1 MPGSTRAQRR
11 IWKRSISTWQ
21 DAAPDAR
28 HYFAIKPQQAAN
40 MGTSRQQAI
49 NDALE
54 RMFDIGFRTEEFGS
68 VHGPMVAE
76 AITALGRNDA
86 VAPWIDVYKTKWHNI
101 PAPPKQTAIDASK
114 PAEWQRA
121 LGDPSRMSDWYE
133 LFLKEIEEK
142 AWQDVLKTWAP
153 VLIAGSAGGLTHGL
167 IRTAHAVR
175 SLQGDP
181 PTKLQID
188 ELARGLTYWAAS
200 YRAVSGNA
208 DAYGTLSLEQALV
221 RLPRFDPTS
230 AAPVVTDVI
239 ARFRALGELPGFTD
253 TVENLEAVSNAD
265 EAISRHTAA
274 IARILVA
281 HTELRQVTFIQVVHA
296 LTSASAMRTILPYFP
311 DAFGPWAY
319 RRVWQVSAAILTQI
333 GHVLR
338 SELKLNPELSE
349 PKLQIDEL
357 VDRAIAHKE
366 EHVIKLT
373 EACLR
378 EDRIRPDPAYRAAA
392 EAALQR
398 IKPWSERTVIR

>member
-1 MPGSTRAQRR
+1 MPSPMR
-11 IWKRSISTWQ
+11 IVTLRLNISE
-21 DAAPDAR
+21 
-28 HYFAIKPQQAAN
+28 QQ
-40 MGTSRQQAI
+40 MGISRQQAM

-54 RMFDIGFRTEEFGS
+54 RIFDIGFRTEEFGS

-76 AITALGRNDA
+76 AITTLGRHEA
-86 VAPWIDVYKTKWHNI
+86 VALWIDVYKTRWHNI
-101 PAPPKQTAIDASK
+101 PAPPKQAAIDASS

-133 LFLKEIEEK
+133 LFLKELEEK
-142 AWQDVLKTWAP
+142 AWEDVLKIWAP

-181 PTKLQID
+181 PTALQID
-188 ELARGLTYWAAS
+188 EFARGLTYWAS
-200 YRAVSGNA
+200 TYRAVAGNA
-208 DAYGTLSLEQALV
+208 DAHGTLSLEQALS
-221 RLPRFDPTS
+221 RLPRFDPAT
-230 AAPVVTDVI
+230 AAPFVTDVM
-239 ARFRALGELPGFTD
+239 ARFRALGKLPGFTE
-253 TVENLEAVSNAD
+253 TVENLEAVTSAD
-265 EAISRHTAA
+265 AAISRHTAA

-281 HTELRQVTFIQVVHA
+281 HQELRQVTFIQVVHA
-296 LTSASAMRTILPYFP
+296 LTSAAAMRTLLPYFP
-311 DAFGPWAY
+311 DTFGAWAY
-319 RRVWQVSAAILTQI
+319 RYVWQASAAILAQI

-338 SELKLNPELSE
+338 SELKLNPEVGE

-357 VDRAIAHKE
+357 IDRAIAHKE

-378 EDRIRPDPAYRAAA
+378 EDRIRPDLAYRAAA
-392 EAALQR
+392 EAALKR

>member
-1 MPGSTRAQRR
+1 M
-11 IWKRSISTWQ
+11 
-21 DAAPDAR
+21 
-28 HYFAIKPQQAAN
+28 AI
-40 MGTSRQQAI
+40 SRQQAM

-54 RMFDIGFRTEEFGS
+54 RIFDIGFRTEEFGS

-76 AITALGRNDA
+76 AITALGRNEA

-101 PAPPKQTAIDASK
+101 PAPPKMTFIDAST

-121 LGDPSRMSDWYE
+121 LGDARRMSDWYE
-133 LFLKEIEEK
+133 LFLTELGQKT
-142 AWQDVLKTWAP
+142 WQAVLKTWAP

-181 PTKLQID
+181 PTTLQLD
-188 ELARGLTYWAAS
+188 EFARGLTYWAAT
-200 YRAVSGNA
+200 YRAVAGNA
-208 DAYGTLSLEQALV
+208 DSHGTLPLEQALL
-221 RLPRFDPTS
+221 RLPRFDPTAAAS
-230 AAPVVTDVI
+230 AVTDVM

-253 TVENLEAVSNAD
+253 TIENLESVSDAG

-296 LTSASAMRTILPYFP
+296 LTSAAALRTLLPYFP
-311 DAFGPWAY
+311 DSFGVWAY
-319 RRVWQVSAAILTQI
+319 RRIWQVSAAILTQI

-338 SELKLNPELSE
+338 GELKLSPELEE

-366 EHVIKLT
+366 EHVIKLA

-378 EDRIRPDPAYRAAA
+378 ENRIRPDPAYRAAA

-398 IKPWSERTVIR
+398 IKPWSERTVIRVDRHEIGSG